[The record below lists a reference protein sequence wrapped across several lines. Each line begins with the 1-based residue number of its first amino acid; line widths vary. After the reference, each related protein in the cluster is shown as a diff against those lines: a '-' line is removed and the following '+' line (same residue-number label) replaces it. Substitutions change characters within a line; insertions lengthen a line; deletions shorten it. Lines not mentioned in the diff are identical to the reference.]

1 MSQIVI
7 SRPPECLSGGGP
19 ADARVCLD
27 GSLDDRVTTNGAGG
41 RPSAVVLS
49 DGRIVLRPWTR
60 EDAQFLADAS
70 ADPAIRQ
77 YNGGHDRDG
86 QPDPI
91 PSTAQARAT
100 IAEFEQNLGAFGTSG
115 TPTGVAFVI
124 EDAQSG
130 QPVGCCGV
138 DDWTGE
144 DVAQIGYWLVAGGRG
159 HGHATR
165 AVVLLTAWLFGLGAA
180 RVFLTVVAGNE
191 DSAAVA
197 SRAGFVYE
205 GTMRSHAIW
214 LGRRRDV
221 MWFAALPSEWPRSSS
236 S

>member
-1 MSQIVI
+1 M
-7 SRPPECLSGGGP
+7 RECLS
-19 ADARVCLD
+19 
-27 GSLDDRVTTNGAGG
+27 GSLDDRVTRNGMGD
-41 RPSAVVLS
+41 RPSDVVLS

-77 YNGGHDRDG
+77 YNGHHDRYG
-86 QPDPI
+86 QPDPV
-91 PSTAQARAT
+91 PSTAQAEAT
-100 IAEFEQNLGAFGTSG
+100 IAEFEHTLVSFATSG
-115 TPTGVAFVI
+115 IPVGVAFVI
-124 EDAQSG
+124 EDGESG

-159 HGHATR
+159 RGHATR

-197 SRAGFVYE
+197 LRAGFVHE
-205 GTMRSHAIW
+205 GTMRSHAVW
-214 LGRRRDV
+214 QGQRRDV
-221 MWFAALPSEWPRSSS
+221 MWFAALPSEWPR
-236 S
+236 

>member
-1 MSQIVI
+1 M
-7 SRPPECLSGGGP
+7 SGGAT
-19 ADARVCLD
+19 ADARVCLH
-27 GSLDDRVTTNGAGG
+27 GSMDDRVTTNGVGG
-41 RPSAVVLS
+41 SASDVTLS

-77 YNGGHDRDG
+77 YNGNHDRYG
-86 QPDPI
+86 EPDPA
-91 PSTAQARAT
+91 PSTAQAQT
-100 IAEFEQNLGAFGTSG
+100 MIAEFEQNLGAFATSG
-115 TPTGVAFVI
+115 TPAGVAFVI
-124 EDAQSG
+124 EDAESG

-144 DVAQIGYWLVAGGRG
+144 DVAQIGYWLAASGRG
-159 HGHATR
+159 RGYATR
-165 AVVLLTAWLFGLGAA
+165 AVVLLTAWLFGLGAG

-191 DSAAVA
+191 VSAAVA

-214 LGRRRDV
+214 QGQRRDV
-221 MWFAALPSEWPRSSS
+221 MWFAALPSEWPPRSSS
-236 S
+236 